1 MQHGQF
7 SITQKLMQATEDK
20 SQGFW
25 VEQ

>member
-25 VEQ
+25 VEP